1 MNQKRNQIVATHF
14 KIWNWTRLLISRSPV
29 RARQGAPKTFEN
41 IVFSKV
47 LFFSASENPADFM
60 GIGTNLSTN
69 FQKS

>member
-1 MNQKRNQIVATHF
+1 MNQKRNQIVATDL
-14 KIWNWTRLLISRSPV
+14 KLW
-29 RARQGAPKTFEN
+29 RQGAPKTFEN